1 MEYKTVIE
9 TPAEEITINQFLL
22 TFFGMSEE
30 QFISEVVKNPG
41 GKWDFLYKEGGEESV

>member
-30 QFISEVVKNPG
+30 QFVSEVVKNSG